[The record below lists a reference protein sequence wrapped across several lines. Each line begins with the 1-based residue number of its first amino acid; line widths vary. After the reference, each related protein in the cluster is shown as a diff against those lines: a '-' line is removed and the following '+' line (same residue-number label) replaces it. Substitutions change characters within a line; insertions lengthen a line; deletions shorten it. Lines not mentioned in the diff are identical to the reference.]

1 MRKVAHAENHVRIV
15 GKDPIEPFVPD
26 GYHVAMKP
34 SIVSGAIR
42 RNCCSLLVLL
52 MCVAVEKSPAQATSG
67 QWDEIVGKEIR
78 NNQGVLLGR
87 VRDSAVDLEHGR
99 FVGMVV
105 TYGGFIGIGEK
116 SVIIPPD
123 ALRDDG
129 TPRTLFLNMDE
140 KTFRQAPT
148 FKLSEDVGP
157 PLSAKVAEVYRYFGQ
172 TPFFAVQ
179 GAPSTMDAQSLH
191 TLGFVQKGS
200 KILFLPVENQQ
211 GVRLGYV
218 AGLRDL
224 NRVTGRLK
232 GVVIRPYGNVS
243 PENMKVVQPQT
254 LRYNRNHKELRLNDH
269 FQEFKDSPAFDM
281 STSGRFEEENPER
294 PGLPLLPPVQGESAK
309 DKAIT
314 MKIVKRVMADDQ
326 LSNYGKTIEIKTLHG
341 KTILRGRV
349 ERATARDRL
358 VAYAAE
364 AAGAGNVT
372 VELEVRPM
380 SISENA
386 IDR

>member
-1 MRKVAHAENHVRIV
+1 M
-15 GKDPIEPFVPD
+15 G
-26 GYHVAMKP
+26 
-34 SIVSGAIR
+34 
-42 RNCCSLLVLL
+42 
-52 MCVAVEKSPAQATSG
+52 VEKSPGQATSG
-67 QWDEIVGKEIR
+67 QWDEVVRNEVR

-87 VRDSAVDLEHGR
+87 VKDTAVDLEHGR
-99 FVGMVV
+99 YVGMIVS
-105 TYGGFIGIGEK
+105 YGGFLGIGEK

-129 TPRTLFLNMDE
+129 TPRTLYLNMDE
-140 KTFRQAPT
+140 KTFRKAPT
-148 FKLSEDVGP
+148 FKLSKDVGP

-172 TPFFAVQ
+172 TPFFDVQ
-179 GAPSTMDAQSLH
+179 GAPSTSDAQSLN

-218 AGLRDL
+218 AGLREL
-224 NRVTGRLK
+224 NRTTGRLK

-243 PENMKVVQPQT
+243 PENMKVVQPQA
-254 LRYNRNHKELRLNDH
+254 LRYNRGHKTLRLNNH
-269 FQEFKDSPAFDM
+269 FQEFEDSPGFDM
-281 STSGRFEEENPER
+281 SQGGRFMEESPVR
-294 PGLPLLPPVQGESAK
+294 PGLPLLPPVQGESPE

-314 MKIVKRVMADDQ
+314 MKIVQSVMADDQ
-326 LSNYGKTIEIKTLHG
+326 LSNYGKNIEIKTLHG

-349 ERATARDRL
+349 ERTTARDRL
-358 VAYAAE
+358 VAYATE

-372 VELEVRPM
+372 VELKVSPM
-380 SISENA
+380 SAAENA

>member
-1 MRKVAHAENHVRIV
+1 MEVHA
-15 GKDPIEPFVPD
+15 PD
-26 GYHVAMKP
+26 GYPVTMNPFIVA
-34 SIVSGAIR
+34 GAIR
-42 RNCCSLLVLL
+42 RIRCPLLVLL
-52 MCVAVEKSPAQATSG
+52 LCVAVEKSPAQTTSG
-67 QWDEIVGKEIR
+67 QWDEVARKEIR

-87 VRDSAVDLEHGR
+87 VKDAAVDLEHGR
-99 FVGMVV
+99 FVGMIVS
-105 TYGGFIGIGEK
+105 YGGFLGFGEK
-116 SVIIPPD
+116 SVIIPPN

-129 TPRTLFLNMDE
+129 TSRTLFLNMDE
-140 KTFRQAPT
+140 KTFRNAPT
-148 FKLSEDVGP
+148 FQLSKDVGP

-179 GAPSTMDAQSLH
+179 GGQSTRDGQPLDS
-191 TLGFVQKGS
+191 LGFVQKGS
-200 KILFLPVENQQ
+200 AILFLPVENLQ

-243 PENMKVVQPQT
+243 PASMKVVQPQA
-254 LRYNRNHKELRLNDH
+254 LRYNRNHKELRLNNH
-269 FQEFKDSPAFDM
+269 FQEFKDSPTFDM
-281 STSGRFEEENPER
+281 SSSGRFEEESPVR
-294 PGLPLLPPVQGESAK
+294 PGLPHLPPVQGESAK

-314 MKIVKRVMADDQ
+314 MEIIKRVRADDE

-349 ERATARDRL
+349 EYATTRDRL
-358 VAYAAE
+358 VAYATE

-372 VELEVRPM
+372 VQLEIRPM
-380 SISENA
+380 SAAENA

>member
-1 MRKVAHAENHVRIV
+1 MEAIAS
-15 GKDPIEPFVPD
+15 D
-26 GYHVAMKP
+26 GYAVIMKP
-34 SIVSGAIR
+34 SIVAGIIR
-42 RNCCSLLVLL
+42 RVGYSLLALL
-52 MCVAVEKSPAQATSG
+52 MCVAAEKSLAQATSG

-99 FVGMVV
+99 FVGMIV
-105 TYGGFIGIGEK
+105 TYGGFLGIGEK
-116 SVIIPPD
+116 SVIVPPD

-129 TPRTLFLNMDE
+129 TARTLFLNMDE

-179 GAPSTMDAQSLH
+179 GAPSTGDKYSLN
-191 TLGFVQKGS
+191 TLGYVQKGS
-200 KILFLPVENQQ
+200 KILFLPVENLQ

-224 NRVTGRLK
+224 NRVTGRIK

-243 PENMKVVQPQT
+243 PGNMKVVQPQA
-254 LRYNRNHKELRLNDH
+254 LRYNRNHKELRLNNH
-269 FQEFKDSPAFDM
+269 YQEFKDSPNFDM
-281 STSGRFEEENPER
+281 SVGGWFDEESPER

-309 DKAIT
+309 DKATT
-314 MKIVKRVMADDQ
+314 MEISRRVRSDSQ

-349 ERATARDRL
+349 ENTAARERL
-358 VAYAAE
+358 VAYATE
-364 AAGAGNVT
+364 AAGAGNIT
-372 VELEVRPM
+372 IELEVRPM
-380 SISENA
+380 SSAENA
-386 IDR
+386 SDR

>member
-1 MRKVAHAENHVRIV
+1 MEALA
-15 GKDPIEPFVPD
+15 PD
-26 GYHVAMKP
+26 GYPMTMKP
-34 SIVSGAIR
+34 FIIAGAIR
-42 RNCCSLLVLL
+42 RTCYSFLALLL
-52 MCVAVEKSPAQATSG
+52 CVAVEKSAAQVTSG
-67 QWDEIVGKEIR
+67 QWDEVVRKEIR

-87 VRDSAVDLEHGR
+87 VKDTVVDLEHGR
-99 FVGMVV
+99 FVGMIVS
-105 TYGGFIGIGEK
+105 YGGFLGMGEK
-116 SVIIPPD
+116 SVIIPPN

-129 TPRTLFLNMDE
+129 TPRTLFLNMDK
-140 KTFRQAPT
+140 KTFHNAPT
-148 FKLSEDVGP
+148 FKLSKDVGP

-179 GAPSTMDAQSLH
+179 GTPSARDAQSLN

-218 AGLRDL
+218 AGLREL
-224 NRVTGRLK
+224 NRFTGRLK

-243 PENMKVVQPQT
+243 PEQMKVVQPQA
-254 LRYNRNHKELRLNDH
+254 LRYNRNHESLRLNDH
-269 FQEFKDSPAFDM
+269 LQEFQDSPTFDM
-281 STSGRFEEENPER
+281 SASGRFDEESPVR
-294 PGLPLLPPVQGESAK
+294 PGLPLLPSVQGESPE

-314 MKIVKRVMADDQ
+314 MKIVERIVADKQ

-341 KTILRGRV
+341 KTILRGRAV
-349 ERATARDRL
+349 NAANRDRL

-364 AAGAGNVT
+364 VAGAGNVIDQIG
-372 VELEVRPM
+372 VRPM
-380 SISENA
+380 SEVEKA

>member
-1 MRKVAHAENHVRIV
+1 
-15 GKDPIEPFVPD
+15 
-26 GYHVAMKP
+26 
-34 SIVSGAIR
+34 
-42 RNCCSLLVLL
+42 
-52 MCVAVEKSPAQATSG
+52 MCVAVEKSPAQVTSG
-67 QWDEIVGKEIR
+67 QWDEVIRKEIR

-87 VRDSAVDLEHGR
+87 VKDTAVDLEHGR
-99 FVGMVV
+99 FVGMIVS
-105 TYGGFIGIGEK
+105 YGGFLGIGEK

-129 TPRTLFLNMDE
+129 TPRTLFLNMD
-140 KTFRQAPT
+140 KRTFRNAPT
-148 FKLSEDVGP
+148 FKLSKDVGP
-157 PLSAKVAEVYRYFGQ
+157 PLTAKVAEVYRYFGQ

-179 GAPSTMDAQSLH
+179 GAPSTMDAQSLNS
-191 TLGFVQKGS
+191 LGFVQKGS

-211 GVRLGYV
+211 GVCLGYV
-218 AGLRDL
+218 AGLREL

-243 PENMKVVQPQT
+243 REQMKVVQPQA
-254 LRYNRNHKELRLNDH
+254 LRYNRNHESLRLNDH
-269 FQEFKDSPAFDM
+269 FQEFKDSPTFNM
-281 STSGRFEEENPER
+281 SASGRIEEESPVR
-294 PGLPLLPPVQGESAK
+294 PGLPLLPPVQGESPE

-314 MKIVKRVMADDQ
+314 MKIVKRVLADNQ
-326 LSNYGKTIEIKTLHG
+326 LSNYGKSIEIKTLHG

-380 SISENA
+380 SISENT
-386 IDR
+386 INR

>member
-1 MRKVAHAENHVRIV
+1 MV
-15 GKDPIEPFVPD
+15 GKDPMEAIAPVDYP
-26 GYHVAMKP
+26 VAMNP
-34 SIVSGAIR
+34 SIVAGTTRQIR
-42 RNCCSLLVLL
+42 YFVLALLL
-52 MCVAVEKSPAQATSG
+52 CVGVELSPAQTTSG

-87 VRDSAVDLEHGR
+87 VEDSAVDLEHGR
-99 FVGMVV
+99 YVGMVV
-105 TYGGFIGIGEK
+105 TYGGFLGIGK
-116 SVIIPPD
+116 KTVIIPAD

-129 TPRTLFLNMDE
+129 THRTLLLNMDE
-140 KTFRQAPT
+140 KTFRNAPT
-148 FKLSEDVGP
+148 FNLSKDVGP

-172 TPFFAVQ
+172 TPFFDVQ
-179 GAPSTMDAQSLH
+179 GTPSTSDKHSLN

-200 KILFLPVENQQ
+200 KILHLPVENLQ

-243 PENMKVVQPQT
+243 PELMKIVQPQD
-254 LRYNRNHKELRLNDH
+254 LRYNRDHKALRISNHL
-269 FQEFKDSPAFDM
+269 QEFKDSPTFDM
-281 STSGRFEEENPER
+281 STGGRFEEENPGR
-294 PGLPLLPPVQGESAK
+294 PGSPLLPPVQGESRA

-314 MKIVKRVMADDQ
+314 MEIVKRVMADDE
-326 LSNYGKTIEIKTLHG
+326 LSNYGKNIEIKTLHG

-349 ERATARDRL
+349 ERSTARDRL
-358 VAYAAE
+358 VAHATE

-380 SISENA
+380 SRSENA

>member
-1 MRKVAHAENHVRIV
+1 MV
-15 GKDPIEPFVPD
+15 GKDPMEALAPV
-26 GYHVAMKP
+26 GYPLAMNP
-34 SIVSGAIR
+34 SIVVGAIR
-42 RNCCSLLVLL
+42 QIRFSLLALL
-52 MCVAVEKSPAQATSG
+52 VCFSVDMSPAQTTSG
-67 QWDEIVGKEIR
+67 QWDEIVGKEVR

-87 VRDSAVDLEHGR
+87 VEDSAVDLEHGR
-99 FVGMVV
+99 YVGMVV
-105 TYGGFIGIGEK
+105 TYGGFLGIGK
-116 SVIIPPD
+116 KTVVIPAD

-129 TPRTLFLNMDE
+129 TRRTLILDMDE
-140 KTFRQAPT
+140 KTFRNAPT
-148 FKLSEDVGP
+148 FKFSKDVGP

-172 TPFFAVQ
+172 TPFFDVQ
-179 GAPSTMDAQSLH
+179 GAPSTSDKHSLN

-200 KILFLPVENQQ
+200 KILHLPVENLQ

-243 PENMKVVQPQT
+243 SEQMKVVQPQDLRYSPDHKT
-254 LRYNRNHKELRLNDH
+254 LRISNHL
-269 FQEFKDSPAFDM
+269 QEFTDSPTFVM
-281 STSGRFEEENPER
+281 SPGGRFDEERPER
-294 PGLPLLPPVQGESAK
+294 PGSPLLPPVQGESKA
-309 DKAIT
+309 DKAIS
-314 MKIVKRVMADDQ
+314 MEIINRVMADDE

-358 VAYAAE
+358 VAYATE

-372 VELEVRPM
+372 AELEVRPV
-380 SISENA
+380 SRSENA

>member
-1 MRKVAHAENHVRIV
+1 
-15 GKDPIEPFVPD
+15 
-26 GYHVAMKP
+26 MKP
-34 SIVSGAIR
+34 SIVAGVIR
-42 RNCCSLLVLL
+42 RTWCSLLVLL
-52 MCVAVEKSPAQATSG
+52 LCVAVEKSPAQLTAG

-99 FVGMVV
+99 FVGMIV
-105 TYGGFIGIGEK
+105 TYGGFLGIGEK
-116 SVIIPPD
+116 SIIIPPD

-129 TPRTLFLNMDE
+129 TPRTLFLDMDE

-148 FKLSEDVGP
+148 FLLSKDVGP

-179 GAPSTMDAQSLH
+179 GTSSTMDAQSLN

-200 KILFLPVENQQ
+200 KIIFLPVENQQ

-243 PENMKVVQPQT
+243 PENMKVVQPQA
-254 LRYNRNHKELRLNDH
+254 LRYNRNHKELRLNNH
-269 FQEFKDSPAFDM
+269 FQEFKDSPTFDM
-281 STSGRFEEENPER
+281 SAGGRFEEDSPVR
-294 PGLPLLPPVQGESAK
+294 PGLPLLPPVQGESPQ

-314 MKIVKRVMADDQ
+314 MKIVKRVVADKK
-326 LSNYGKTIEIKTLHG
+326 LFNYGKTIEIKTLHG

-349 ERATARDRL
+349 INAANRDRL
-358 VAYAAE
+358 VAYATE
-364 AAGAGNVT
+364 AAGAGNVI
-372 VELEVRPM
+372 VQIEVRPM
-380 SISENA
+380 SASEHA

>member
-1 MRKVAHAENHVRIV
+1 MPRTKCTQV
-15 GKDPIEPFVPD
+15 GKDPMEALAPD
-26 GYHVAMKP
+26 GYPMTMRP
-34 SIVSGAIR
+34 FIFGGAIR
-42 RNCCSLLVLL
+42 RTCYSLLVLL
-52 MCVAVEKSPAQATSG
+52 LCVAVEKSPAQATSG

-99 FVGMVV
+99 FVGMIVS
-105 TYGGFIGIGEK
+105 YGGFLGIGEK

-129 TPRTLFLNMDE
+129 TPRTLFLNMDK

-148 FKLSEDVGP
+148 FLLSKDVGP

-179 GAPSTMDAQSLH
+179 GAPSTMDAQSLN

-200 KILFLPVENQQ
+200 KIIFLPVENQQ

-243 PENMKVVQPQT
+243 PENMKVVQPQA
-254 LRYNRNHKELRLNDH
+254 LRYNRDHRALRLSDH
-269 FQEFKDSPAFDM
+269 FQEFKDSPTFDM
-281 STSGRFEEENPER
+281 SSSGRFEEESPER
-294 PGLPLLPPVQGESAK
+294 PGLPLLPPVQGESPV

-314 MKIVKRVMADDQ
+314 MKIVKRVVADNK

-341 KTILRGRV
+341 KTTLRGR
-349 ERATARDRL
+349 ASNTANRDRL
-358 VAYAAE
+358 VAYAIE
-364 AAGAGNVT
+364 AAGAGNVI
-372 VELEVRPM
+372 VQIEVRPM
-380 SISENA
+380 SAAEHA